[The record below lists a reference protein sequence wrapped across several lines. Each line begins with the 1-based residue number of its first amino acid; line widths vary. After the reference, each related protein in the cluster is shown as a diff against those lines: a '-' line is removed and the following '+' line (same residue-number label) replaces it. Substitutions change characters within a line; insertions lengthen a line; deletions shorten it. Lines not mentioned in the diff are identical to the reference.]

1 MEQSLSIKRL
11 WSGLAGRLTGSG
23 LQCGLLGLLA
33 FLPIGGMALLA
44 PDQIQAE
51 GDNEFLLAAIV
62 LSRLLT
68 PPIAALMVAYL
79 ARKDKRLPDGISLAG
94 ALKSSFFPSIGL
106 VLAVATFGFLAT
118 LCLVFPGVA
127 FLLAMSVVLPVLV
140 VEGVSGPQAVKRSWE
155 LTREHRWTLLAF
167 WSGFFGIALTIC
179 SMVAL
184 TTTRISSEVA
194 KSLPIVQ
201 TDSFLPLVVTFSF
214 LYAAMIAASY
224 EIHAQLIRIE
234 AA

>member
-1 MEQSLSIKRL
+1 MTSDKSA
-11 WSGLAGRLTGSG
+11 AGASAT
-23 LQCGLLGLLA
+23 A
-33 FLPIGGMALLA
+33 EE
-44 PDQIQAE
+44 IQE
-51 GDNEFLLAAIV
+51 W
-62 LSRLLT
+62 
-68 PPIAALMVAYL
+68 MVAYL

-127 FLLAMSVVLPVLV
+127 FLLAMSVVLPVLI

-224 EIHAQLIRIE
+224 EIHAQLVRIE